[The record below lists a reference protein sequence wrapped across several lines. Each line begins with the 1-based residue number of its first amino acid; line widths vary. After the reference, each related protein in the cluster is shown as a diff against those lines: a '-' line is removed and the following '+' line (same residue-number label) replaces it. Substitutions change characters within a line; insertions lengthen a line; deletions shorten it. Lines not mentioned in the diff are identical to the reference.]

1 MQWRVTWLKISGNN
15 NELVARVFFAKENNV
30 ISMKTAAEVEK
41 DLKKKYEKKLTVDDR
56 LIPDPLK
63 IPYGWL
69 EEDEGMAF
77 WPILL

>member
-1 MQWRVTWLKISGNN
+1 
-15 NELVARVFFAKENNV
+15 
-30 ISMKTAAEVEK
+30 MKTAAEVEK
-41 DLKKKYEKKLTVDDR
+41 DFKKKYEKQLTVDDR